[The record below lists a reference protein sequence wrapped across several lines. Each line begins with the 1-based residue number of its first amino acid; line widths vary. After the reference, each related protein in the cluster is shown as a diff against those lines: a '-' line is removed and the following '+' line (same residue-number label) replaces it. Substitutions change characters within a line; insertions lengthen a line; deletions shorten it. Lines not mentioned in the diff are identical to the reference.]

1 VNGLDPAF
9 LIVGALAIVTA
20 VGMILAKNVVHSA
33 LFMVAHFGLTA
44 VLYLLL
50 SAPFLAAAQLI
61 VYAGAIMVLVL
72 FVVML
77 LGRQEAL
84 LDEPITGQR
93 WLAFAAL
100 AVLGVALVRVAAF
113 GVPAAPD
120 GGTAVVP
127 PEFGSPAAM
136 GDALYT
142 QWVLPF
148 EVVSL
153 VLLVAMI
160 GAVVIAH
167 FQRRPRNE
175 KADGAAIAADATD
188 VPSPRA

>member
-1 VNGLDPAF
+1 MNGLDPAF

-167 FQRRPRNE
+167 FQRRPRNK

>member
-1 VNGLDPAF
+1 MSGLDPAF
-9 LIVGALAIVTA
+9 LIVGALAVVTA

-84 LDEPITGQR
+84 LDEPIAGQR
-93 WLAFAAL
+93 WLALAAL
-100 AVLGVALVRVAAF
+100 AVLGAALVRVAAL
-113 GVPAAPD
+113 GVPAAPE

-127 PEFGSPAAM
+127 PAFGSPAAM

-175 KADGAAIAADATD
+175 KAGTSAIAADATD

>member
-1 VNGLDPAF
+1 MNGLDPAF

-100 AVLGVALVRVAAF
+100 AVLGVALVRVAAL

-127 PEFGSPAAM
+127 PGFGSPAAM

>member
-1 VNGLDPAF
+1 MSTLDPAF

-20 VGMILAKNVVHSA
+20 IGMILAKNVVHSA

-61 VYAGAIMVLVL
+61 IYAGAIMVLVL

-77 LGRQEAL
+77 LGSQEASR
-84 LDEPITGQR
+84 DEPITAQR
-93 WLAFAAL
+93 WIAIPAL
-100 AVLGVALVRVAAF
+100 AVLGIALVRVASL
-113 GVPAAPD
+113 GVPAAPS
-120 GGTAVVP
+120 GGTAPAP
-127 PEFGSPAAM
+127 PEFGSPAAV
-136 GDALYT
+136 GNALYT

-167 FQRRPRNE
+167 FQRRPR
-175 KADGAAIAADATD
+175 KDGAADDPQVAD
-188 VPSPRA
+188 S

>member
-1 VNGLDPAF
+1 MSGLDPAF